1 MFIKNIIVIIFVVR
15 ILFFLEM
22 WWCFIGNLY
31 MFLYILCYLVKG
43 GSLFDFG
50 GFIIVVF
57 FEVIDGF
64 VRKRENLGSWFFIL
78 VLYLYFLLFDE

>member
-1 MFIKNIIVIIFVVR
+1 M
-15 ILFFLEM
+15 L
-22 WWCFIGNLY
+22 
-31 MFLYILCYLVKG
+31 LYILCYLVKG

-57 FEVIDGF
+57 FGVIDGF

-78 VLYLYFLLFDE
+78 YLYFLLFDE